1 MEVPLMVLIAVALVC
16 HADVMLEPRANTSTQ
31 LPKLE

>member
-16 HADVMLEPRANTSTQ
+16 HADVMLEPGANTSTQ